1 MADILTINKYR
12 KKFPELSA
20 DIPDDNELA
29 WRLYESELDKGTIL
43 PENTSFD
50 DFKDKFI
57 PSSSKPKND
66 KWWLEPSTVA
76 EGVADWYKTHAGTIE
91 GFHKAFNTT
100 KRHFD
105 DITAYIP
112 KKELTKTG
120 LIDEDLYELERE
132 AYRENNNLASA
143 NLYGLGNEELLSV
156 KGNPRASVALARKY
170 IKEGKYQGTLR
181 DFLNDPEGIQTSGEY
196 TTLFTDPIKSLKGEK
211 VPKKI
216 SLEAL
221 PQYFKEAIL
230 SNLLEPN
237 ETEISNFDVE
247 LVRPK
252 AKSNQIKRIMGGDL
266 SPFIASFAIGTG
278 GWNSI
283 VTGLASNKYIK
294 APQILKSLD
303 SWLTHKTTI
312 SIRDPV
318 PKQIA
323 KKIGETFIKGAKQ
336 FPRIT
341 AGGEFAQQ
349 TLLNPY
355 EYNLA
360 SYTAQRAANGDEGFM
375 QDVLEFLTVEKLAVE
390 KGDSEL
396 EARLKMALE
405 NVTLFGY
412 FVGAEAAVKSSGQLA
427 ILSLYG
433 IKKAGDATIKQFYKL
448 LGKEYDARAKSLLD
462 DAGNL
467 TKDQQHDVALIM
479 NKNPAVRWAF
489 NKILLPTFR
498 QGAQSKRMA
507 EARRLGETEVS
518 GQITR
523 MEMTLHHLTGNV
535 RNLAKWGKVHG
546 EKLKEPLKVPK
557 GVRGTFKWEEKEITT
572 TTQVM
577 DLIQILLTS
586 DYRTFGIKTT
596 KGFKAP
602 ITQTAGFNDALKILP
617 EEIGNSVRLARQQ
630 IDDLSMQILDSK
642 LINPEIKRIIQD
654 NVGLYLTRSYRY
666 FTNANWSPSVE
677 VQENFIKWL
686 SSPKRGNGSALYTE
700 PQARTLV
707 NEMLEQR
714 RVLKQE
720 GLDEGFGKQVKLL
733 NKLNN
738 SIFKERQNLQPELKA
753 FLGEIEHPIENLQ
766 ITIGKMAHWVE
777 LDKYLK
783 TIKHVGEDVY
793 FLTKK
798 QVDQLNAL
806 DPEKGKL
813 FSARLGGVDV
823 QKQRNF
829 LNDEPI
835 PLYGALEGY
844 YTTPELKKIISLT
857 AGYKRRWYEKQEG
870 MGKVMTAWAGIKSLG
885 NMNATVLNNITHERN
900 FLSGPI
906 FLAGNGAF
914 PDGKS
919 INTALKSIMNDLGK
933 MGIKELDEYTI
944 SLIKHGLGRS
954 SLEAGIMGSVF
965 KRFKDPITGSRT
977 AERVN
982 QAIYNSHL
990 GRVLAENTKNSI
1002 VSPIK
1007 WVKFAKDLYVAEDTL
1022 FKAIYWEHTKKQ
1034 LRQAYPKMAQEM
1046 IDYKAADIV
1055 KNTMPN
1061 YTMLSP
1067 VLKSMTYFPT
1077 GSFFAFRAEEIRTTF
1092 NMYAHGLREIADP
1105 NPLIRTMGAK
1115 RIAGATAVTGPLS
1128 VSGTIINEISK
1139 AHNGIGDDIE
1149 LALNELQPD
1158 YIKYGQF
1165 VYRTG
1170 ENGEIYA
1177 SNLAFN
1183 DPYYDMHQFMI
1194 AEAYKAAT
1202 AQITEKEYSQN
1213 MSKRLADEAF
1223 RILNPFYAKTISYE
1237 AIENAFLTGQDKYGR
1252 DIWRFADDYVDEKY
1266 SPALLHGNNLARSFQ
1281 VILEDIVTPKIL
1293 TNAMRIQN
1301 AKEYK
1306 YDEMQFKYDLFSEI
1320 VANTL
1325 GTRFVLQD
1333 PPEMFKRR
1341 IRQLNGTSRA
1351 NDKYFREDTG
1361 EEGLTSQDLF
1371 KHYEGYLQK
1380 EYTIQ
1385 REMAMATDS
1394 MFTLGYN
1401 EEEIDNL
1408 LKKVGTSN
1416 KIRTTLINNN
1426 GLTFNSIAG
1435 SDSKIKNII
1444 KNNPKFRQY
1453 SPTLRE
1459 YPRLNTEISQKLEI
1473 LEGKYV
1479 GKTFIKLPHNDP
1491 ERIKKYED
1499 DVLSIYSLPEFWQ
1512 DFKREQQKEVKKG
1525 KIVK

>member
-1 MADILTINKYR
+1 
-12 KKFPELSA
+12 
-20 DIPDDNELA
+20 
-29 WRLYESELDKGTIL
+29 
-43 PENTSFD
+43 
-50 DFKDKFI
+50 
-57 PSSSKPKND
+57 
-66 KWWLEPSTVA
+66 
-76 EGVADWYKTHAGTIE
+76 
-91 GFHKAFNTT
+91 
-100 KRHFD
+100 
-105 DITAYIP
+105 
-112 KKELTKTG
+112 
-120 LIDEDLYELERE
+120 
-132 AYRENNNLASA
+132 
-143 NLYGLGNEELLSV
+143 
-156 KGNPRASVALARKY
+156 
-170 IKEGKYQGTLR
+170 
-181 DFLNDPEGIQTSGEY
+181 
-196 TTLFTDPIKSLKGEK
+196 
-211 VPKKI
+211 
-216 SLEAL
+216 
-221 PQYFKEAIL
+221 
-230 SNLLEPN
+230 
-237 ETEISNFDVE
+237 
-247 LVRPK
+247 
-252 AKSNQIKRIMGGDL
+252 
-266 SPFIASFAIGTG
+266 
-278 GWNSI
+278 
-283 VTGLASNKYIK
+283 
-294 APQILKSLD
+294 
-303 SWLTHKTTI
+303 
-312 SIRDPV
+312 
-318 PKQIA
+318 
-323 KKIGETFIKGAKQ
+323 
-336 FPRIT
+336 
-341 AGGEFAQQ
+341 
-349 TLLNPY
+349 
-355 EYNLA
+355 
-360 SYTAQRAANGDEGFM
+360 M
-375 QDVLEFLTVEKLAVE
+375 QDVLEFLTFEKLAVE
-390 KGDSEL
+390 EGDSEV

-412 FVGAEAAVKSSGQLA
+412 FVGAEAAVKSAGQLA
-427 ILSLYG
+427 IGALYG
-433 IKKAGDATIKQFYKL
+433 IKKGGDATIEQFFKL
-448 LGKEYDARAKSLLD
+448 LGKEYNTNAKSLLD

-467 TKDQQHDVALIM
+467 TKDQQRDVTLII
-479 NKNPAVRWAF
+479 NKTPAGRMLLNNV
-489 NKILLPTFR
+489 LLPIFR
-498 QGAQSKRMA
+498 QGAQSKRMV
-507 EARRLGETEVS
+507 EARRLGEGEVKK
-518 GQITR
+518 QVTQ
-523 MEMTLHHLTGNV
+523 MEQTLFDLTGNV
-535 RNLAKWGKVHG
+535 RDLAKWGKIVYG
-546 EKLKEPLKVPK
+546 EKLKKPLKVPK
-557 GVRGTFKWEEKEITT
+557 EVKGTFKWEGKEITT
-572 TTQVM
+572 TNQVM
-577 DLIQILLTS
+577 DLVQVLLTS
-586 DYRTFGIKTT
+586 DYRTFGIMTS

-602 ITQTAGFNDALKILP
+602 ITQTAGFNDALKMLP
-617 EEIGNSVRLARQQ
+617 EEIANNVRKARQQ

-642 LINPEIKRIIQD
+642 LINKEIKRIIQD

-666 FTNANWSPSVE
+666 FTNAGWSPSVE
-677 VQENFIKWL
+677 VQENFVKWL
-686 SSPKRGNGSALYTE
+686 SNPKRGNGSALYIE

-720 GLDEGFGKQVKLL
+720 GLDEGFSKQITLL
-733 NKLNN
+733 NKLDDNM
-738 SIFKERQNLQPELKA
+738 FKERQSLQPELKA

-793 FLTKK
+793 FLKKK

-813 FSARLGGVDV
+813 FSARLGGIDV

-829 LNDEPI
+829 VDDETI

-870 MGKVMTAWAGIKSLG
+870 MGKFLTAWAGIKSLG

-906 FLAGNGAF
+906 FLAANGAF

-919 INTALKSIMNDLGK
+919 LQIASKAIINDLGK
-933 MGIKELDEYTI
+933 MGVKELDEYTLE
-944 SLIKHGLGRS
+944 LIKHGLGSS

-977 AERVN
+977 AERIN
-982 QAIYNSHL
+982 HTIYNSHL
-990 GRVLAENTKNSI
+990 GRVLAENTKNNI
-1002 VSPIK
+1002 VSPVK

-1022 FKAIYWEHTKKQ
+1022 FKSIYWEHTKKQ
-1034 LRQAYPKMAQEM
+1034 LRQAYPKMTQEM
-1046 IDYKAADIV
+1046 INYKAADIV

-1067 VLKSMTYFPT
+1067 VLKSMSYLPT

-1105 NPLIRTMGAK
+1105 NPLIRAMGAR
-1115 RIAGATAVTGPLS
+1115 RIAGATAVAGPLA
-1128 VSGTIINEISK
+1128 VSGTIINEVSK
-1139 AHNGIGDDIE
+1139 AHSGIGDDIE

-1183 DPYYDMHQFMI
+1183 DPYYDIHQFMI
-1194 AEAYKAAT
+1194 SEAYKAA
-1202 AQITEKEYSQN
+1202 AGQITEKEYSQN
-1213 MSKRLADEAF
+1213 MVLRIKEEAA
-1223 RILNPFYAKTISYE
+1223 RILTPFYAKTISYE

-1252 DIWRFADDYVDEKY
+1252 DIWRFADDYVEEKY

-1320 VANTL
+1320 IANTL

-1361 EEGLTSQDLF
+1361 EEGLISQDLF
-1371 KHYEGYLQK
+1371 KRYEGYLQK

-1385 REMAMATDS
+1385 REMAMATDA

-1512 DFKREQQKEVKKG
+1512 DFKRAKQKEVKKG